1 MNKGLIHVYC
11 GDGKGKTTA
20 AAGLAL
26 RAAGCGKKVLF
37 VQFMK
42 GNESGEIAAMKQIE
56 DIRVIRNTK
65 RYPFYNQMSEEDK
78 VQITKEHNDIL
89 NQVLESIKSKE
100 CDILIL
106 DEITYPYH
114 FNLIDK
120 EVIEEIIKSK
130 DHLFELVLT
139 GRDPNKLFIEHADY
153 ITEMKCIR
161 HPYEKGIAARKG
173 IEY

>member
-1 MNKGLIHVYC
+1 MKTGLIHVYC

-42 GNESGEIAAMKQIE
+42 GNESGEITAMEQIRG
-56 DIRVIRNTK
+56 IRIFRNK
-65 RYPFYNQMSEEDK
+65 VNYGFYNKMSEEDK
-78 VQITKEHNDIL
+78 MHITKEHNDIL
-89 NQVLESIKSKE
+89 QQVTESIERAE

-106 DEITYPYH
+106 DEITYPYQY
-114 FNLIDK
+114 NLIDK
-120 EVIEEIIKSK
+120 KAVEGIIKCK
-130 DHLFELVLT
+130 PPFMELVLT
-139 GRDPNKLFIEHADY
+139 GRNPDQIFLEHADY
-153 ITEMKCIR
+153 ITEMNCIR
-161 HPYEKGIAARKG
+161 HPYEKGIAAREG

>member
-1 MNKGLIHVYC
+1 MKTGLIHVYC
-11 GDGKGKTTA
+11 GNGKGKTTA

-42 GNESGEIAAMKQIE
+42 GNESGEIAAMKHIE
-56 DIRVIRNTK
+56 DIRVLRNTEE
-65 RYPFYNQMSEEDK
+65 YPFYNQMSEEDK
-78 VQITKEHNDIL
+78 VQITKEHNDML
-89 NQVLESIKSKE
+89 NQVMESIKHKE

-114 FNLIDK
+114 LNLIDK
-120 EVIEEIIKSK
+120 EMIEAIIKSK
-130 DHLFELVLT
+130 DPFLELVLT
-139 GRDPNKLFIEHADY
+139 GRDPDKLFLEYADY

-161 HPYEKGIAARKG
+161 HPYEKGITARKG

>member
-1 MNKGLIHVYC
+1 MKTGLIHVYC

-26 RAAGCGKKVLF
+26 RAAGCGKRVLF

-42 GNESGEIAAMKQIE
+42 GNESGEITAMRQIE
-56 DIRVIRNTK
+56 NIKVLRNTK
-65 RYPFYNQMSEEDK
+65 KFPFYNQMSEEDK
-78 VQITKEHNDIL
+78 VQITKEHNNIL
-89 NQVLESIKSKE
+89 NQVMEGIEQKE

-106 DEITYPYH
+106 DEITYPYRL
-114 FNLIDK
+114 NLIDK
-120 EVIEEIIKSK
+120 KMIEEIIVSK
-130 DHLFELVLT
+130 NPLLELVLT
-139 GRDPNKLFIEHADY
+139 GRDPDKLFIEYADY

-173 IEY
+173 IEF